1 MRYHEICQT
10 CSEIQ
15 VRTSF
20 IVDTELKIRYYIR
33 KYFMLCV
40 FFFQYKFLQ
49 GPLTDRQV
57 LSAAFS
63 LSKLLKETN
72 VEDVEE
78 IGSRLM
84 PLFAYLVEKK
94 NLYSTNVPGYFKNT
108 NYFSLVSRAFNG
120 NDGQDNDDT

>member
-1 MRYHEICQT
+1 MC
-10 CSEIQ
+10 
-15 VRTSF
+15 F
-20 IVDTELKIRYYIR
+20 L
-33 KYFMLCV
+33 
-40 FFFQYKFLQ
+40 FQYKFFQ

-72 VEDVEE
+72 KEDVDE

-94 NLYSTNVPGYFKNT
+94 NLYTTNVPGYFKNT
-108 NYFSLVSRAFNG
+108 NYYVLVSRAFNG
-120 NDGQDNDDT
+120 SDDQTSDDDDT